1 MNDKAFDIYKLSSQ
15 GFCCTQIL
23 LKLALEEE
31 ENENK
36 DLIKAVNGLCGG
48 IGFSKKTCGVVTGGV
63 CILSLYAGKGEALE
77 RCSESFSQMIN
88 EYMEWFEEE
97 FESSECGDIIGAHV
111 INDSEGNVSYPV
123 KCGDILIK
131 GYEKLQEILYKYEY
145 DFGERE

>member
-1 MNDKAFDIYKLSSQ
+1 MNDIAFDIYKLSSE

-31 ENENK
+31 GKENK

-48 IGFSKKTCGVVTGGV
+48 IGFSKRTCGVVTGGI
-63 CILSLYAGKGEALE
+63 CILSLYAGKGEA
-77 RCSESFSQMIN
+77 RESKGEAFNEMIN

-97 FESSECGDIIGAHV
+97 FESIECGDIVGAHV
-111 INDSEGNVSYPV
+111 ISDSEGNVSYPI
-123 KCGDILIK
+123 KCGNILIK
-131 GYEKLQEILYKYEY
+131 SYEKLQEILYKHEY